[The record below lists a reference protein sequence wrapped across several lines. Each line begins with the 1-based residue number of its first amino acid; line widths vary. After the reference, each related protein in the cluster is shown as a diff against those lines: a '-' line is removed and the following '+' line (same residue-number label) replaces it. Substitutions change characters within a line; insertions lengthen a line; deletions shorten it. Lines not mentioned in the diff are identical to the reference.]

1 MDLYVYY
8 RVRIADAAQLQ
19 PQVRAMQ
26 RELAQGFGVQC
37 ALKRRVDT
45 KDEQQTWMEIYRDVP
60 EGFLA
65 ALTEAADASPA
76 LALID
81 GERHVE
87 TFVDLAP
94 CA

>member
-8 RVRIADAAQLQ
+8 RVRIADAARLQ
-19 PQVRAMQ
+19 PRVHAMQ

-37 ALKRRVDT
+37 ALKRRAEI
-45 KDEQQTWMEIYRDVP
+45 KDERQTWMEIYRDVP

-65 ALTEAADASPA
+65 ALNEAAEANKA